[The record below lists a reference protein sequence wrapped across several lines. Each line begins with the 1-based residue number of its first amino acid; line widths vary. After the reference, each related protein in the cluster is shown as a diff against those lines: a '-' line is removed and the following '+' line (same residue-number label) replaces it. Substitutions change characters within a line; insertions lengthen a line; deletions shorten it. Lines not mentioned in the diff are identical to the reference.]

1 MWYLGSR
8 RIGLGSQTSDVR
20 RTAVARRN
28 DGIGQVDHRSA
39 GGGAAGG
46 SGRTISELFAE
57 SEAAFRG
64 EELAAVRSV
73 AGDAIVVAVGG
84 GAVTT
89 EAAEIMAE
97 SGVVV
102 WLRAEVATLASRLTD
117 DDSRPL
123 LLDDDGTRLFGL
135 ASERAPLYA
144 AVASGAVDTDGK
156 QPEAVARE
164 VVEVWM
170 NASSQV

>member
-1 MWYLGSR
+1 MFEGPLWLVGMMGSGKSTIAPLVAELLGRDVVDTDSLIER
-8 RIGLGSQTSDVR
+8 R
-20 RTAVARRN
+20 
-28 DGIGQVDHRSA
+28 
-39 GGGAAGG
+39 